1 MIKQKAKSKRQK
13 AKGKRSALHLFSDKT
28 AQPTASPFCP
38 LPFAF
43 CLLLY
48 CVAFCLLLSP
58 LGCRSR
64 GNLVS
69 QAQTAWDQGNYEAAV
84 NYYEEFL
91 KEPPSPEQAATAHF
105 EAAKIYYLNL
115 KQYDRAAEHYIRI
128 VEDFPQ
134 FPRREQAFMQLAGCF
149 ELLKKPREAIS
160 EYESLLQAFP
170 ETPDRRKIRLAIA
183 DLYYGYDQSQ
193 SLVEYQK
200 VVKDAPYDELSEKAY
215 LRIGG
220 VRFLRNEFEE
230 AIPAYQMVEQNTKDA
245 NIRRQARDRLA
256 DCYENRAD
264 YDMAVK
270 ILEQTEPDPK
280 EPGFLQKR
288 IAGIRERQKTRKLIQ
303 PETSPGQKK

>member
-1 MIKQKAKSKRQK
+1 MNERKSKGFAVNQKAKGKRQK
-13 AKGKRSALHLFSDKT
+13 AKGRHFVFSFAEA
-28 AQPTASPFCP
+28 AQPSASHFC
-38 LPFAF
+38 LLIFAF
-43 CLLLY
+43 CLLIFS
-48 CVAFCLLLSP
+48 AS
-58 LGCRSR
+58 CRSR
-64 GNLVS
+64 GNLIS
-69 QAQTAWDQGNYEAAV
+69 QAQAAWDQGNYDAAV
-84 NYYEEFL
+84 KHYEEFL
-91 KEPPSPEQAATAHF
+91 KETPSPEQAATAHF

-134 FPRREQAFMQLAGCF
+134 FPQREQAFLQLAGCF

-160 EYESLLQAFP
+160 EYESLLQTFP

-200 VVKDAPYDELSEKAY
+200 VVKDAPYDEPSEKAY

-230 AIPAYQMVEQNTKDA
+230 AIPAYQMVAQNTKDA

-264 YDMAVK
+264 YETAVK

-280 EPGFLQKR
+280 EPDFLQKR

-303 PETSPGQKK
+303 PETPPAEKK

>member
-1 MIKQKAKSKRQK
+1 MNSQQQKVNGNGRKL
-13 AKGKRSALHLFSDKT
+13 KGRPLLFSFEKR
-28 AQPTASPFCP
+28 AAVFC
-38 LPFAF
+38 FAV
-43 CLLLY
+43 CLLL
-48 CVAFCLLLSP
+48 LLSA
-58 LGCRSR
+58 CRSQK
-64 GNLVS
+64 NLMG
-69 QAQTAWDQGNYEAAV
+69 QAQAAWDQGKYDAAV

-91 KEPPSPEQAATAHF
+91 KEPSSPEQSAIAHF

-128 VEDFPQ
+128 IEDFPQ
-134 FPRREQAFMQLAGCF
+134 FPSRQQAFLQLAECF
-149 ELLKKPREAIS
+149 ELLKKTREAIS

-200 VVKDAPYDELSEKAY
+200 IVKDTTYDELSEKAY

-220 VRFLRNEFEE
+220 VRFLRNEFQI
-230 AIPAYQMVEQNTKDA
+230 AIPAYQSVEQNTKDA

-256 DCYENRAD
+256 DCYENLAD
-264 YDMAVK
+264 YEMAIK

-280 EPGFLQKR
+280 APDFLLKR
-288 IAGIRERQKTRKLIQ
+288 IAGIRERQKTRRLIQ
-303 PETSPGQKK
+303 PQAPPGEKK